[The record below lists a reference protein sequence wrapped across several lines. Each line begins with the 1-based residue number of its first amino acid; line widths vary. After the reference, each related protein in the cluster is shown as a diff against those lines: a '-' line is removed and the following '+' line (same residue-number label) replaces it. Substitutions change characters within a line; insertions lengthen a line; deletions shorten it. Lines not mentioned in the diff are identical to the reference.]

1 MSTNTKTAIPKGVD
15 LHVLARLI
23 EEGYGYAS
31 FDVRSYRLS
40 GLASAEP
47 SKAAN

>member
-1 MSTNTKTAIPKGVD
+1 MSTDCNSERSGSTCPGT
-15 LHVLARLI
+15 LI

-31 FDVRSYRLS
+31 FAVRSYRLS